1 MKFNLKITEVEIIQL
16 ALAEYIVKHK
26 GIVKN
31 NKDFVERAEIL
42 LDNINFYKRQQN
54 EE

>member
-26 GIVKN
+26 GIRAT
-31 NKDFVERAEIL
+31 KDYVERAEIL
-42 LDNINFYKRQQN
+42 LDNINFYKRQKN